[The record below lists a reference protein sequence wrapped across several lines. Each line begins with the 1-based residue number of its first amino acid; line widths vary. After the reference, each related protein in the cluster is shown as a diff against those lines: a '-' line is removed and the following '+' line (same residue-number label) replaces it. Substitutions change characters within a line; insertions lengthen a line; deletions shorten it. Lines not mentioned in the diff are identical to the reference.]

1 MSAKQPLGAVL
12 VIGGCGFLGHHIVS
26 QLLEED
32 PTAQVSVLDL
42 HTDRNRLPS
51 VDYYDGNITSKLDVQ
66 SILQKVQPQSII
78 HTASPTAVFLNA
90 SLYDKVNIEGTRN
103 LLECAQ
109 QARTVK
115 AFVYTS
121 SSSVVH
127 DSFHDMSDVDESFPL
142 VYKPE
147 QREYYTHT
155 KAVAESLVLAANAQH
170 GMLTTAIR
178 PAGIFGE
185 GDLVMIKRMVATA
198 QEGKLR
204 IQIGD
209 GTNKFDFTYV
219 GNAASAH
226 VLAVKALLRAVKS
239 NTPIPPGERVAGEA
253 FFVTNGEP
261 MPFWDFARAIG
272 AAAGHPVKKEDVW
285 IIPKRLGYVIGAVA
299 EWVVWAT
306 TFGAKNSTFNRTT
319 IRFACMTRTFRI
331 DKARERL
338 NYRVTVNMQEGI
350 KRGVEWYLGDQ
361 KKAQ

>member
-1 MSAKQPLGAVL
+1 MSAKQPFGAVL

-51 VDYYDGNITSKLDVQ
+51 VDYYDGDITSKVDVHFV
-66 SILQKVQPQSII
+66 LQRVRPQSII

-90 SLYDKVNIEGTRN
+90 SLYDKVNIGGTRC

-109 QARTVK
+109 HVGSVK

-121 SSSVVH
+121 SASVVH
-127 DSFHDMSDVDESFPL
+127 DNFHDLSNADENFPL
-142 VYKPE
+142 VYVPE

-155 KAVAESLVLAANAQH
+155 KAVAECLVLAANGQH

-178 PAGIFGE
+178 PAGMFGE
-185 GDLVMIKRMVATA
+185 NDLVLTKRMIGIA

-226 VLAVKALLRAVKS
+226 LLALEALLRSVKS
-239 NTPIPPGERVAGEA
+239 STPIPPNERVEGEA

-285 IIPKRLGYVIGAVA
+285 VIPKRLGYAIGAIA

-306 TFGAKNSTFNRTT
+306 TFGTKNSTFTRST
-319 IRFACMTRTFRI
+319 IRFACMTRTFCI
-331 DKARERL
+331 DKARNGL
-338 NYRVTVNMQEGI
+338 NYRVNVSLQEGI
-350 KRGVEWYLGDQ
+350 KRAVDSYQGDV